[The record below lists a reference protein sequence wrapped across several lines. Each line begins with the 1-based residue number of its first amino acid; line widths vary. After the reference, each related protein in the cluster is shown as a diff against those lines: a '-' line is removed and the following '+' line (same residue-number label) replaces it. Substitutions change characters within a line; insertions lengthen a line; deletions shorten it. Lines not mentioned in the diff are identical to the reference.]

1 MTATSATQESKPAS
15 GSNRTTGVTWQAL
28 AARAGRVPLA
38 VVAIT
43 LVSIALLV
51 VNASLLVINTAGTM
65 DSNEQ
70 YARSYEIKRSLTAF
84 ESIITSAESGQRGY
98 LLTGQTAYLEPFF
111 RATRSWRIEINR
123 LRNLTAS
130 NPARQSEIAELE
142 TMTAAA
148 VKRLELTIS
157 RTDQPGPTGNADV
170 AGTGRAT
177 ASMDRVRE
185 VVGRMLKEEDTR
197 VEALRAE
204 VLHDMW
210 LTMAVALFTTV
221 VTIGVLVGL
230 HKLMRRYVA
239 AQARAEHA
247 LREAN
252 QHLNREVAERTAELT
267 ELSQHLIRVSEEEKA
282 KLARELHD
290 TLGSNLTA
298 INMDLNW
305 ISKRLPAAQPELRE
319 RLQRSLQMLT
329 ETVELKHEVIEGL
342 RPSHLDNL
350 GLAFAMRSHC
360 REFTRRTGLPC
371 EVDVIEDFDEIDP
384 EVSIALYRVAQES
397 LTNVTKHAQA
407 KSVKL
412 RLHREPGG
420 IRLCIRDDGAGI
432 AAGAASKPKSHG
444 LIGMRER
451 VRQIGGAIE
460 IRPNQGSSGTVVD
473 AFIPTPE
480 SAGGSPKSPLAVGTN
495 LQSVGHG

>member
-1 MTATSATQESKPAS
+1 MAATSVNKESKQAS
-15 GSNRTTGVTWQAL
+15 GLNWTAL
-28 AARAGRVPLA
+28 VSGKGRVPLA
-38 VVAIT
+38 VVVIT

-111 RATRSWRIEINR
+111 RATRDWRTEINR

-130 NPARQSEIAELE
+130 NPTRQGEIAELE

-185 VVGRMLKEEDTR
+185 SVGRMLKEEDTR
-197 VEALRAE
+197 VEVLRAE

-210 LTMAVALFTTV
+210 LTLAVALFTTV
-221 VTIGVLVGL
+221 VTIGVLIGL
-230 HKLMRRYVA
+230 HKLLRRYVA
-239 AQARAEHA
+239 AQARAKDA
-247 LREAN
+247 LRGAN
-252 QHLNREVAERTAELT
+252 QRLNREVEERTAELT

-305 ISKRLPAAQPELRE
+305 ISKRLPAEQPELRE

-329 ETVELKHEVIEGL
+329 ETVELKHQVIEGL

-371 EVDVIEDFDEIDP
+371 DVDVVEDFDEIDP
-384 EVSIALYRVAQES
+384 ELSIALYRIAQES

-420 IRLCIRDDGAGI
+420 IRLRIVDDGAGI
-432 AAGAASKPKSHG
+432 PAGAASKPKSHG

-451 VRQIGGAIE
+451 MRQIGGAIE
-460 IRPNQGSSGTVVD
+460 IHANENGSGTVVE
-473 AFIPTPE
+473 AFIPTP
-480 SAGGSPKSPLAVGTN
+480 AGAGPTTQLTHAVGDN
-495 LQSVGHG
+495 LQNVGHG

>member
-1 MTATSATQESKPAS
+1 MRRHAQRFNAVKESVAPHAVQAAPA
-15 GSNRTTGVTWQAL
+15 NT
-28 AARAGRVPLA
+28 GRVPLA
-38 VVAIT
+38 VVVIT

-65 DSNEQ
+65 ESNAQ
-70 YARSYEIKRSLTAF
+70 YARSYEIKRSLTSF

-111 RATRSWRIEINR
+111 RASRGWRTEINR

-130 NPARQSEIAELE
+130 NPVRQGEIDALE
-142 TMTAAA
+142 QLTAGA
-148 VKRLELTIS
+148 VKRLELTIAQ
-157 RTDQPGPTGNADV
+157 TDQPGPQGNSDV

-185 VVGRMLKEEDTR
+185 VVTRLLGEEDAR

-204 VLHDMW
+204 VVHDMW
-210 LTMAVALFTTV
+210 LTLAVALFTTV
-221 VTIGVLVGL
+221 MTVAVLVGL
-230 HKLMRRYVA
+230 HKLLRRYGA
-239 AQARAEHA
+239 AQARAENA

-252 QHLNREVAERTAELT
+252 QHLNREVEERTAELT

-305 ISKRLPAAQPELRE
+305 IAKRLPEQPELRE
-319 RLQRSLQMLT
+319 RLQRSLHMLT

-371 EVDVIEDFDEIDP
+371 EVEVVEDFDEIDP
-384 EVSIALYRVAQES
+384 EIAIAFYRIAQES
-397 LTNVTKHAQA
+397 LTNVTKHANA
-407 KSVKL
+407 KHVRL
-412 RLHREPGG
+412 RLHREAEG
-420 IRLCIRDDGAGI
+420 IRLCILDDGAGI
-432 AAGAASKPKSHG
+432 SAGASSKPKSHG

-451 VRQIGGAIE
+451 MRQVGGALE
-460 IRPNQGSSGTVVD
+460 IRPNAGGHGTVVD
-473 AFIPTPE
+473 AFIPTP
-480 SAGGSPKSPLAVGTN
+480 SIVGN
-495 LQSVGHG
+495 GLQSVGRG

>member
-1 MTATSATQESKPAS
+1 MNRIALQAAPAS
-15 GSNRTTGVTWQAL
+15 NG
-28 AARAGRVPLA
+28 GRVPLA
-38 VVAIT
+38 VIVIT

-51 VNASLLVINTAGTM
+51 VNASMLVVNTAGTM

-111 RATRSWRIEINR
+111 RATRSWRTEINR

-130 NPARQSEIAELE
+130 NAARQSEIDALE

-148 VKRLELTIS
+148 VKRLELTIL

-185 VVGRMLKEEDTR
+185 IVGRMLKEEDAR
-197 VEALRAE
+197 VDSLRAE

-230 HKLMRRYVA
+230 HKLLRRYVGA
-239 AQARAEHA
+239 RARAETA

-252 QHLNREVAERTAELT
+252 QSLNREVEERTAELT

-305 ISKRLPAAQPELRE
+305 ISKRLPPEQPELRE

-371 EVDVIEDFDEIDP
+371 EVEVLEDFDEIDP
-384 EVSIALYRVAQES
+384 ELSIAFYRVAQES

-407 KSVKL
+407 TSVRL

-420 IRLCIRDDGAGI
+420 IRLCIIDDGAGLPV
-432 AAGAASKPKSHG
+432 GAASKPKSHG

-451 VRQIGGAIE
+451 MRQVGGTLE
-460 IRPNQGSSGTVVD
+460 IRPNERGGTVVE
-473 AFIPTPE
+473 AFIPTPNVPDAHAK
-480 SAGGSPKSPLAVGTN
+480 SVPPVGSD
-495 LQSVGHG
+495 LQRVGHG